1 MNECSIGLQMTGRQ
15 RKRSEVAYC
24 SLRYAFRQ
32 GYLTIQISPGYLIK
46 SGEGFAGVSWSIVN
60 FFAVVGRSLYKVRWQ
75 LPLEFYSLI
84 IQSSRIFA
92 FSYFRYCNNY
102 CGAWW
107 SIVCMCVCC
116 MCASVASI
124 RVEIVSGRK
133 KSEMDADYAAI
144 FN

>member
-1 MNECSIGLQMTGRQ
+1 MTGRQ

-24 SLRYAFRQ
+24 SLRYACTSFAR
-32 GYLTIQISPGYLIK
+32 LFDKVWRKIR
-46 SGEGFAGVSWSIVN
+46 EGILVDCK
-60 FFAVVGRSLYKVRWQ
+60 FFSTVVGRFLYTVRWQ

-84 IQSSRIFA
+84 IQSSRVFA

-102 CGAWW
+102 CRTLW
-107 SIVCMCVCC
+107 SVCICVCLC

-124 RVEIVSGRK
+124 RVEIVSGGK

-144 FN
+144 LTN